1 MGTRADVSERVYLLP
16 CHCQVPLCGESWGR
30 RGRWWVTRRPGA
42 RDSGGPAWAPRGGLA
57 ARSTRGGRGQSRA
70 PGQLLSCSRLPCR
83 GAARRGPWGWDGP
96 GRTGR
101 VGTLLSGWGFFYLLS
116 CPVVVGRRERDEASP
131 SQQRE
136 DAASLSFRCAALQL
150 PEGFSRFDHD
160 DETPWLP
167 VACVSFFQLIR

>member
-1 MGTRADVSERVYLLP
+1 MTV
-16 CHCQVPLCGESWGR
+16 
-30 RGRWWVTRRPGA
+30 
-42 RDSGGPAWAPRGGLA
+42 GGPAWAPRGGLA
-57 ARSTRGGRGQSRA
+57 ARSTRGGRGQSRHTHRTN
-70 PGQLLSCSRLPCR
+70 GQLLSSSRLPCR
-83 GAARRGPWGWDGP
+83 GAARRGPWDGP

-101 VGTLLSGWGFFYLLS
+101 VGTLLSGWGFIFSFVLS
-116 CPVVVGRRERDEASP
+116 TVVVGRRERDEASP

-167 VACVSFFQLIR
+167 VACVSFFQMVSLAAGAGSD

>member
-1 MGTRADVSERVYLLP
+1 
-16 CHCQVPLCGESWGR
+16 
-30 RGRWWVTRRPGA
+30 VTRRPGA
-42 RDSGGPAWAPRGGLA
+42 RDRQWRAGLGPAWRSRR
-57 ARSTRGGRGQSRA
+57 RSTRGGRGQSRV
-70 PGQLLSCSRLPCR
+70 PGSRHTHRTNGQLLSSSRHP
-83 GAARRGPWGWDGP
+83 APVSRRGPWGWDGP

-101 VGTLLSGWGFFYLLS
+101 VGMLLSGWGFIFSFVLS
-116 CPVVVGRRERDEASP
+116 TVVVGRRERDEASP

-167 VACVSFFQLIR
+167 YQWLVFLFFSVD

>member
-1 MGTRADVSERVYLLP
+1 MTVAG
-16 CHCQVPLCGESWGR
+16 
-30 RGRWWVTRRPGA
+30 RPGPRVA
-42 RDSGGPAWAPRGGLA
+42 VSPHAAHGAGGGSPGLPVNFFL
-57 ARSTRGGRGQSRA
+57 A
-70 PGQLLSCSRLPCR
+70 PGSRV
-83 GAARRGPWGWDGP
+83 AARRGAGLGDGP